1 MGWPNDARDCSGS
14 EWTAIGKDLPPVAGA
29 ALVDDIARGESL
41 CLGSDTG
48 KHGARQEERDENDS
62 PAPSRS
68 DACSCDDDRC
78 DSPAV
83 RECVAVAGNECD
95 RDRKE
100 NSGKRPEFVQPG
112 RFGIRVQAALLR
124 WQFVRT
130 AAVEVIITGNPIA
143 ITFHSFPADA
153 GLLDITAQMPPTV
166 NARIPLS
173 LLEAIRRIDTPEDQ
187 VDTEY
192 VAELRNKRLG
202 LSDTVYTQIR
212 RYNDAM
218 KRGQQVPFA
227 EAEGLGTLIGRRPD
241 ADELFQKAGHILAH
255 EVYTSIS
262 PTRRGTIRLL
272 PGFLARP
279 MALSQLHAVVEK
291 YFSGTLERTGSFLS
305 LKIPNSAT
313 VNGSPKSAGCVFYE
327 CALRELLNLLIGGVG
342 QIDHVHCAQRGEGEC
357 EWRAEWR
364 SHHR

>member
-1 MGWPNDARDCSGS
+1 M
-14 EWTAIGKDLPPVAGA
+14 
-29 ALVDDIARGESL
+29 
-41 CLGSDTG
+41 
-48 KHGARQEERDENDS
+48 
-62 PAPSRS
+62 
-68 DACSCDDDRC
+68 
-78 DSPAV
+78 
-83 RECVAVAGNECD
+83 
-95 RDRKE
+95 
-100 NSGKRPEFVQPG
+100 
-112 RFGIRVQAALLR
+112 
-124 WQFVRT
+124 
-130 AAVEVIITGNPIA
+130 
-143 ITFHSFPADA
+143 FPADA

-192 VAELRNKRLG
+192 VPELRNKRLG

-218 KRGQQVPFA
+218 KRGQMIPFA

-241 ADELFQKAGHILAH
+241 ADALFQNAGNILAH

-262 PTRRGTIRLL
+262 PTRRSTIRLL

-279 MALSQLHAVVEK
+279 MALRQLQTVVEK
-291 YFSGTLERTGSFLS
+291 YFGGTLERTGSFLS

-313 VNGSPKSAGCVFYE
+313 VNGSPKSAGCAFYE
-327 CALRELLNLLIGGVG
+327 YALRELLNLLISGGG
-342 QIDHVHCAQRGEGEC
+342 QVEHVHCAQRGDSEC

-364 SHHR
+364 SHH